1 MESVPGCSG
10 SAPSGADICTSPDW
24 IDFVNGNARRLSE
37 SEPEAS
43 AQGERRT
50 QQGGP
55 IIVQTGRTYNVWLTA
70 PEGGPEVTFKGF
82 LFRLSGN
89 ERQDVSGAL
98 GLSPISFDYSEIL
111 ASDGERAAEPG
122 VAPASCA
129 PGVSGAGHTDA
140 FGKTQVVVE
149 MTIPPTATGS
159 MSLEVS
165 ALLTDTVWFMTTFRF
180 TAANENSMLLPE
192 QPEIAT
198 FPPTAAP
205 DPEAPVEK
213 KQFAPLGECTGF
225 RNGRPVCLQCQG
237 DCDDDTECG
246 QGLICHQRKGS
257 EKVPHCRGD
266 QRRRRGG
273 LLLVQRGGREG
284 GALVHRPGRRRGS
297 PPRRLVSSSQ
307 LGIRVAGAPSVAS
320 VCRSLSLSLSCSV
333 YTRTCMH
340 PCLRNSSA
348 PS

>member
-1 MESVPGCSG
+1 MCCYECFALPTPPPVIPSSHRSIPPQTIKSNLPPLQCDEGLVCFQREAMESVPGCSG

-198 FPPTAAP
+198 SPPTAAP

-213 KQFAPLGECTGF
+213 KQFAPLGVCTVF

-266 QRRRRGG
+266 AVDGADYCSFSGVAGRGG
-273 LLLVQRGGREG
+273 LWATGLAAAA
-284 GALVHRPGRRRGS
+284 GAL
-297 PPRRLVSSSQ
+297 L
-307 LGIRVAGAPSVAS
+307 AAW
-320 VCRSLSLSLSCSV
+320 
-333 YTRTCMH
+333 
-340 PCLRNSSA
+340 
-348 PS
+348 